1 MCFQILNGLTFVFE
15 LTNEPLLLQLKLS
28 QRLLLRELCRIQA
41 LIRQP
46 QLRNFIPNQLN
57 LMLLLF
63 NLIIFIS
70 NIRLE
75 VPFLILHLAS
85 QIKNLRPKR
94 TYELSLRQYLFL
106 HFLAGLVRPQRIV
119 LNFCFISGLHL
130 RLLHKHLFLN
140 FIDLFLFL
148 NLHLVDNSPILFPQL
163 LNVVHQL
170 FISLLGFYVGLLK
183 INGLFC

>member
-85 QIKNLRPKR
+85 QI
-94 TYELSLRQYLFL
+94 
-106 HFLAGLVRPQRIV
+106 
-119 LNFCFISGLHL
+119 
-130 RLLHKHLFLN
+130 
-140 FIDLFLFL
+140 
-148 NLHLVDNSPILFPQL
+148 
-163 LNVVHQL
+163 
-170 FISLLGFYVGLLK
+170 
-183 INGLFC
+183 